1 MSAKLI
7 PDNFVFTQSNLHTF
21 EYCKFRFYLRY
32 VRELI
37 WPAQLV
43 SDQAYIAD
51 QQAGI
56 RFHQLIHQHF
66 LGFEL
71 ESLRKV
77 AKNDTDPRLAV
88 WLESFLSSPYSN
100 LSGDLY
106 PETSFSCNLNGYT
119 LRAKIDLLQVEKD
132 AIQIYDWKTSRK
144 LPKPEWIKKNVQS
157 QVYPFVIMENF
168 PDHFQKSTHKAITMI
183 YWEANFPHQPIEL
196 ISTVKE
202 LAESK
207 ESLTK
212 LIDEIVSLQ
221 QEEFVKTADLQ
232 KCDWCEYR
240 SYCQRGSKAES
251 TLPEIWLEL
260 EETHPTETEDLIEH
274 WEVA

>member
-1 MSAKLI
+1 
-7 PDNFVFTQSNLHTF
+7 
-21 EYCKFRFYLRY
+21 
-32 VRELI
+32 
-37 WPAQLV
+37 
-43 SDQAYIAD
+43 
-51 QQAGI
+51 
-56 RFHQLIHQHF
+56 
-66 LGFEL
+66 
-71 ESLRKV
+71 
-77 AKNDTDPRLAV
+77 
-88 WLESFLSSPYSN
+88 
-100 LSGDLY
+100 
-106 PETSFSCNLNGYT
+106 
-119 LRAKIDLLQVEKD
+119 
-132 AIQIYDWKTSRK
+132 
-144 LPKPEWIKKNVQS
+144 
-157 QVYPFVIMENF
+157 
-168 PDHFQKSTHKAITMI
+168 MI